1 MRKIGRRN
9 TNILLELSKLISLE
23 GKKTLISGAGSGIG
37 RAIAKRFAEAGSDL
51 VLLDIDE
58 RGLYETRDTMQKF
71 TSRVSVCKLDL
82 SKKAQIDSLWEDFND
97 EIPDI
102 LINNAGIYP
111 FKNYLELDEDELK
124 KTMDVNLNSV
134 FWMCQNFIKKRIN
147 KDGIIVN
154 LSSIEAIL
162 PFKEDLAHYSVSKAG
177 VLALTRSLARDYGR
191 NNFRINTIL
200 PGAIKTPGTDNLVR
214 MTISKMKVKLIK
226 TGYDFQNRLALG
238 RWGNP
243 DEVAKVAL
251 FLCSDLASYVQG
263 VMLPVDGGFLSS

>member
-9 TNILLELSKLISLE
+9 TNNLLELSMLISLE

-58 RGLYETRDTMQKF
+58 KGLCQTRDTMQKF
-71 TSRVSVCKLDL
+71 TSRVSICKLDL
-82 SKKAQIDSLWEDFND
+82 SKKAQIDSLWEDFNN

-111 FKNYLELDEDELK
+111 FKNFLELDEDELN
-124 KTMDVNLNSV
+124 KTIDVNLNSI

-147 KDGIIVN
+147 KGGIIVN

-200 PGAIKTPGTDNLVR
+200 PGAIKTPGTDSLVK
-214 MTISKMKVKLIK
+214 MAISKMKVKLIK

-263 VMLPVDGGFLSS
+263 AMLPVDGGFLSS

>member
-37 RAIAKRFAEAGSDL
+37 RSIAKRFAEAGSDL
-51 VLLDIDE
+51 VLVDIDE
-58 RGLYETRDTMQKF
+58 RGLNETNDTMQKF
-71 TSRVSVCKLDL
+71 TSLVNIIKLDL
-82 SKKAQIDSLWEDFND
+82 SKKAQIDSMWEDFND

-124 KTMDVNLNSV
+124 KTMDVNLNSI

-147 KDGIIVN
+147 KGGIIVN

-191 NNFRINTIL
+191 HNFRINTIL
-200 PGAIKTPGTDNLVR
+200 PGAIKTPGTDTLVK
-214 MTISKMKVKLIK
+214 MAISKMKVKLIK

-263 VMLPVDGGFLSS
+263 AMLPVDGGFLSS

>member
-51 VLLDIDE
+51 ILLDIDE
-58 RGLYETRDTMQKF
+58 RGLCQTRDTIQKF
-71 TSRVSVCKLDL
+71 TSRVSICKLDL

-124 KTMDVNLNSV
+124 KTMDVNLNSI
-134 FWMCQNFIKKRIN
+134 FWMCQNFIKKRI
-147 KDGIIVN
+147 KKGGIIVN

-162 PFKEDLAHYSVSKAG
+162 PFKGDLAHYSVSKAG

-200 PGAIKTPGTDNLVR
+200 PGAIKTPGTDNLVKLA
-214 MTISKMKVKLIK
+214 ISRMKVKLIK

-263 VMLPVDGGFLSS
+263 AMLPVDGGFLSS

>member
-1 MRKIGRRN
+1 LRKIGRRN
-9 TNILLELSKLISLE
+9 TNIVLELPKLISLE

-37 RAIAKRFAEAGSDL
+37 RSIAKRFAEAGSDL
-51 VLLDIDE
+51 VLVDIDE

-82 SKKAQIDSLWEDFND
+82 SKKAQIDSLWEDFNN

-124 KTMDVNLNSV
+124 KTMDVNLNSI

-147 KDGIIVN
+147 KGGIIVN

-191 NNFRINTIL
+191 HNFRINTIL
-200 PGAIKTPGTDNLVR
+200 PGAIKTPGTDTLVK
-214 MTISKMKVKLIK
+214 MAISKMKVKLIK

>member
-51 VLLDIDE
+51 VLIDIDE
-58 RGLYETRDTMQKF
+58 RGLCETRDTMQKF

-124 KTMDVNLNSV
+124 KTMDVNLNSI

-147 KDGIIVN
+147 KGGIIVN

-191 NNFRINTIL
+191 HNFRINTIL
-200 PGAIKTPGTDNLVR
+200 PGAIKTPGTDNLVK
-214 MTISKMKVKLIK
+214 MAISKMKVKLIK

-263 VMLPVDGGFLSS
+263 AMLPVDGGFLSS

>member
-51 VLLDIDE
+51 VLIDIDE
-58 RGLYETRDTMQKF
+58 RGLCETRDTMQKF
-71 TSRVSVCKLDL
+71 TSRVSICKLDL
-82 SKKAQIDSLWEDFND
+82 SKKAQIDSLWEDFKD

-124 KTMDVNLNSV
+124 KTMDVNLNSI

-147 KDGIIVN
+147 IGGIIVN

-200 PGAIKTPGTDNLVR
+200 PGAIKTPGTDNLVK
-214 MTISKMKVKLIK
+214 MAISKMKVKLIK

>member
-1 MRKIGRRN
+1 MHKSCSYTHVQYN
-9 TNILLELSKLISLE
+9 VCAK
-23 GKKTLISGAGSGIG
+23 GKT
-37 RAIAKRFAEAGSDL
+37 
-51 VLLDIDE
+51 
-58 RGLYETRDTMQKF
+58 
-71 TSRVSVCKLDL
+71 
-82 SKKAQIDSLWEDFND
+82 
-97 EIPDI
+97 
-102 LINNAGIYP
+102 
-111 FKNYLELDEDELK
+111 
-124 KTMDVNLNSV
+124 
-134 FWMCQNFIKKRIN
+134 
-147 KDGIIVN
+147 IVN

-200 PGAIKTPGTDNLVR
+200 PGAIKTPGTDTLVK
-214 MTISKMKVKLIK
+214 MAISKMKVKLIK

>member
-51 VLLDIDE
+51 VLIDIDE
-58 RGLYETRDTMQKF
+58 RGLCETRDTMQKF
-71 TSRVSVCKLDL
+71 TSKVSVCILDL
-82 SKKAQIDSLWEDFND
+82 SKKAQIDNLWEDFND

-124 KTMDVNLNSV
+124 KTMDVNLNSI

-147 KDGIIVN
+147 KGGIIVN

-200 PGAIKTPGTDNLVR
+200 PGAIKTPGTDNLVK
-214 MTISKMKVKLIK
+214 MAISKMKVKLIK

-263 VMLPVDGGFLSS
+263 AMLPVDGGFLSS

>member
-58 RGLYETRDTMQKF
+58 RGLCQTRDTMQKF
-71 TSRVSVCKLDL
+71 TSRVSICKLDL

-124 KTMDVNLNSV
+124 KTMDVNLNSI

-147 KDGIIVN
+147 KGGIIVN

-200 PGAIKTPGTDNLVR
+200 PGAIKTPGTDNLVK
-214 MTISKMKVKLIK
+214 MAISKMKVKLIK

>member
-58 RGLYETRDTMQKF
+58 RGLCQTRDTMQKF
-71 TSRVSVCKLDL
+71 TSRVTICKLDL
-82 SKKAQIDSLWEDFND
+82 SKKVQIDDLWEDFTD

-124 KTMDVNLNSV
+124 KTMDVNLNSI
-134 FWMCQNFIKKRIN
+134 FWMCQNFIKKRI
-147 KDGIIVN
+147 KKGGIIVN

-200 PGAIKTPGTDNLVR
+200 PGAIKTPGTDNLVKLA
-214 MTISKMKVKLIK
+214 ISRMKVKLIK

-263 VMLPVDGGFLSS
+263 AMLPVDGGFLSS

>member
-37 RAIAKRFAEAGSDL
+37 RSIAKRFAEAGSDL
-51 VLLDIDE
+51 VLVDIDE
-58 RGLYETRDTMQKF
+58 RGLNETSDTMQKF
-71 TSRVSVCKLDL
+71 TSRVSIIKLDL
-82 SKKAQIDSLWEDFND
+82 SKKAQIDNMWEDFND

-111 FKNYLELDEDELK
+111 FKNYLELEEDELK
-124 KTMDVNLNSV
+124 KTMDVNLSSI

-147 KDGIIVN
+147 KGGIIVN

-191 NNFRINTIL
+191 KNFRINTIL
-200 PGAIKTPGTDNLVR
+200 PGAIKTPGTDNLVK
-214 MTISKMKVKLIK
+214 MAISKMKVKLIK

-243 DEVAKVAL
+243 DEVAKVVL

-263 VMLPVDGGFLSS
+263 AMIPVDGGFLSS

>member
-9 TNILLELSKLISLE
+9 TNIVLELPKLISLE

-51 VLLDIDE
+51 ILLDIDE
-58 RGLYETRDTMQKF
+58 RGLCQTRDTMQKF
-71 TSRVSVCKLDL
+71 TSRVTICKLDL
-82 SKKAQIDSLWEDFND
+82 SKKVQIDDLWEDFTD

-124 KTMDVNLNSV
+124 KTMDVNLNSI

-147 KDGIIVN
+147 KGGIIVN

-200 PGAIKTPGTDNLVR
+200 PGAIKTPGTDNLVKLA
-214 MTISKMKVKLIK
+214 ISRMKVKLIK

-263 VMLPVDGGFLSS
+263 AMLPVDGGFLSS

>member
-1 MRKIGRRN
+1 MRKIRRRN

-37 RAIAKRFAEAGSDL
+37 RSIAKRFAEAGSDL
-51 VLLDIDE
+51 VLVDIDE
-58 RGLYETRDTMQKF
+58 IGLCQTRDTMEKF
-71 TSRVSVCKLDL
+71 TSKVSVCKLDL
-82 SKKAQIDSLWEDFND
+82 SKKAQIDSMWEDFND

-124 KTMDVNLNSV
+124 KTMDVNLSSI

-147 KDGIIVN
+147 KGGIIVN

-191 NNFRINTIL
+191 KNFRINTIL
-200 PGAIKTPGTDNLVR
+200 PGAIKTPGTDTLVK
-214 MTISKMKVKLIK
+214 MAISKMKVKLLK

-243 DEVAKVAL
+243 DEVAKAAL

>member
-51 VLLDIDE
+51 ILVDIDE
-58 RGLYETRDTMQKF
+58 RGLCQTRDSMQKF
-71 TSRVSVCKLDL
+71 TSRVSICKLDL

-111 FKNYLELDEDELK
+111 FKNYLLLDEDELK
-124 KTMDVNLNSV
+124 KTMDVNLNSI

-147 KDGIIVN
+147 KGGIIVN

-200 PGAIKTPGTDNLVR
+200 PGAIKTPGTDNLVK
-214 MTISKMKVKLIK
+214 MAISKMKVKLIK

>member
-51 VLLDIDE
+51 ILVDIDE
-58 RGLYETRDTMQKF
+58 RGLCQTRDSMQKF
-71 TSRVSVCKLDL
+71 TSRVSICKLDL

-111 FKNYLELDEDELK
+111 FKNYLLLDEDELK
-124 KTMDVNLNSV
+124 KTMDVNLYSI

-147 KDGIIVN
+147 KGGIIVN

-162 PFKEDLAHYSVSKAG
+162 PFKEDPAHYSVIKAG

-191 NNFRINTIL
+191 NNFRVNSIL
-200 PGAIKTPGTDNLVR
+200 PGAIKTPGTDSLVK
-214 MTISKMKVKLIK
+214 MAISKMKVKLIK

>member
-37 RAIAKRFAEAGSDL
+37 RSIAKRFAEAGSDL
-51 VLLDIDE
+51 VLVDIDE
-58 RGLYETRDTMQKF
+58 RGLNETNDTMQKF

-124 KTMDVNLNSV
+124 KTMDVNLNSI

-147 KDGIIVN
+147 KGGIIVN

-200 PGAIKTPGTDNLVR
+200 PGAIKTPGTDSLVK
-214 MTISKMKVKLIK
+214 MAISKMKVKLIK

>member
-1 MRKIGRRN
+1 MRKIIRRN
-9 TNILLELSKLISLE
+9 TNVLLELSKLISLE

-37 RAIAKRFAEAGSDL
+37 RSIAKRFAEAGSDL
-51 VLLDIDE
+51 ILVDVNDK
-58 RGLYETRDTMQKF
+58 GMCETRDAMHKF
-71 TSRVSVCKLDL
+71 TSKINICKLDL
-82 SKKAQIDSLWEDFND
+82 SKKAQIDNLWEDFKD

-102 LINNAGIYP
+102 LVNNAGIYP
-111 FKNYLELDEDELK
+111 FKNYLEIDEQEFK

-147 KDGIIVN
+147 VGGIIVN
-154 LSSIEAIL
+154 ISSIEAIL
-162 PFKEDLAHYSVSKAG
+162 PFKEDLSHYSVSKAG

-200 PGAIKTPGTDNLVR
+200 PGAIKTPGTDNLVK
-214 MTISKMKVKLIK
+214 MAISKMKVRLIK

-243 DEVAKVAL
+243 DEVAKAAL

-263 VMLPVDGGFLSS
+263 AMLPVDGGFLSS

>member
-71 TSRVSVCKLDL
+71 TSKVSVCKLDL

-124 KTMDVNLNSV
+124 KTMDVNLNSI
-134 FWMCQNFIKKRIN
+134 FWMCQNFIKKRI
-147 KDGIIVN
+147 I
-154 LSSIEAIL
+154 
-162 PFKEDLAHYSVSKAG
+162 
-177 VLALTRSLARDYGR
+177 SLKY
-191 NNFRINTIL
+191 F
-200 PGAIKTPGTDNLVR
+200 
-214 MTISKMKVKLIK
+214 
-226 TGYDFQNRLALG
+226 
-238 RWGNP
+238 
-243 DEVAKVAL
+243 
-251 FLCSDLASYVQG
+251 
-263 VMLPVDGGFLSS
+263 